1 MGRRRERRE
10 RREQE
15 RQEMLRRHQE
25 RYEQETQP
33 PPSPLSE
40 SPEMQ
45 DMLRDSRVPPQPAPQ
60 PPQVAKQRMS
70 TGHKW
75 TLALVVVLVLVLV
88 APRACR
94 WIEEA
99 SCASDGGRVIT
110 HTLTGRKACDKPP
123 YADTI
128 FDLGS
133 NDYWLE

>member
-1 MGRRRERRE
+1 MGRRANRRE
-10 RREQE
+10 RREQD

-25 RYEQETQP
+25 GYEQETRPAP
-33 PPSPLSE
+33 PPLSE

-45 DMLRDSRVPPQPAPQ
+45 NMVRDSQGSPPPQAPQ
-60 PPQVAKQRMS
+60 VVKQGMS

-94 WIEEA
+94 WFEEA
-99 SCASDGGRVIT
+99 SCTADGGRVIT
-110 HTLTGRKACDKPP
+110 HNLTGREACDKPP
-123 YADTI
+123 FADNI

-133 NDYWLE
+133 NDFWLE

>member
-1 MGRRRERRE
+1 MSKQSRHERRE
-10 RREQE
+10 ARKREARE
-15 RQEMLRRHQE
+15 RYERNQAE

-33 PPSPLSE
+33 S
-40 SPEMQ
+40 
-45 DMLRDSRVPPQPAPQ
+45 
-60 PPQVAKQRMS
+60 QVVKQRMS

-99 SCASDGGRVIT
+99 SCTADGGRVIV
-110 HTLTGRKACDKPP
+110 HNFSGRKACDKPP
-123 YADTI
+123 FADNI
-128 FDLGS
+128 SDLGS